1 MSLPIELLRLIFQY
15 FEQPSDY
22 SVFSQ
27 VCQQWNYLATSML
40 YCNPALDSELQIKLY
55 CQSSERSRSFVQRL
69 DLGPVSS
76 WVTDDVL
83 AELIPPDQNSSTN
96 KSIRSL
102 GFANCNRLSCGSI
115 YSFLS
120 SCSLD
125 ESIEEIVLAN
135 CLLSDYLL
143 YLLSQSRSINQLNIC
158 NTMIQPC
165 STMEVSHGLGPYH
178 GAFENLKSLDMS
190 FCAWV
195 DDATIDTV
203 CQFRNLRKL
212 SMRWCQ
218 RVPLQSIFQIV
229 QNLPMLS
236 SLDVRHVHSI
246 NSPEVIKFVLYMQP
260 SLIEVHF
267 TRAQTIMAC
276 AKRMLGGE
284 VEVIASS

>member
-1 MSLPIELLRLIFQY
+1 MSLPVELLHLIFQH
-15 FEQPSDY
+15 FDRPSDFN
-22 SVFSQ
+22 VLSQ
-27 VCQQWNYLATSML
+27 VCQQWNCLAISML
-40 YCNPALDSELQIKLY
+40 YHSPILESEVQVKLY

-76 WVTDDVL
+76 WITDVVL
-83 AELIPPDQNSSTN
+83 SELIPPDQNSSTN

-102 GFANCNRLSCGSI
+102 GFANCNRLSCGLI

-125 ESIEEIVLAN
+125 DCLGEVVLAN
-135 CLLSDYLL
+135 CVLSDHLL
-143 YLLSQSRSINQLNIC
+143 YLLSQSCSITHLNIC

-165 STMEVSHGLGPYH
+165 SSMEVSHGLGPYH
-178 GAFENLKSLDMS
+178 RAFENLESLDMS

-203 CQFRNLRKL
+203 CQFGNLRKL
-212 SMRWCQ
+212 TMRWCQ

-229 QNLPMLS
+229 QYLPILN

-246 NSPEVIKFVLYMQP
+246 NSPEVIKFILYMRP
-260 SLIEVHF
+260 SLLEVHF
-267 TRAQTIMAC
+267 TRAQTVMAC
-276 AKRMLGGE
+276 AKRLLGGE
-284 VEVIASS
+284 VEMVVSG